1 MRKARSKF
9 FKLLIISSL
18 LVVMCLVL
26 LLSGISPLVVFISV
40 SVLGLL
46 LWLFTRSTPP
56 EGEMPCASVS
66 CCHYLQD
73 KEEEIPQ

>member
-1 MRKARSKF
+1 MQKARPKF

-18 LVVMCLVL
+18 LVVICLVL

-46 LWLFTRSTPP
+46 LWSFTRSTPP
-56 EGEMPCASVS
+56 EGGDALCICQLLP
-66 CCHYLQD
+66 LFTG
-73 KEEEIPQ
+73 